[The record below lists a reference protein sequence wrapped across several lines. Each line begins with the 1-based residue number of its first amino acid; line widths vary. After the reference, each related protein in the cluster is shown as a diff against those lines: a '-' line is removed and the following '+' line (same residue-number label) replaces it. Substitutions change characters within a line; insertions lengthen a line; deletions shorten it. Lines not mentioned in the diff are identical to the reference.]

1 MENPGDSTLYPMVIG
16 DQLVAGSSGK
26 FVTVIN
32 PSSEEVVGRVPAA
45 TPEEVDRAVQTAAK
59 AFKVWGFTPAADRAA
74 AMMKFIQAV
83 RANID
88 DVAQTLTAE
97 QGKPLWQAKGEING
111 FCAVIEFYA
120 QEARRIQGM
129 VLQSDMRDK
138 FVYVLRH
145 PMGVIAAIPPW
156 NDPLHLLS
164 RMIGPAMAAGCTVV
178 AKPSSDTPLATVKIA
193 QIALQA
199 GFPAGVFNVITGPGG
214 STGEALTRHPL
225 VRKIAITGSVE
236 GGKQVMHAAAD
247 SIKRVT
253 LELGGQC
260 PCIVWKDADLDKAV
274 DSITFQAFRSAGQV
288 CNRVNRVY
296 VHETV
301 YEELVNRVAILA
313 SRVVVGDG
321 FQNGVDI
328 GPLVNRKQVEWVS
341 SQVEDAIAK
350 GARVLSGGKPIG
362 DKGFFY
368 APTVLADCTHEM
380 SVMKEET
387 FGPVLA
393 FMKIGDDLDQAID
406 YANDTIYGLSSYFFS
421 ADARNCYLAAQRLE
435 AGSIWINDIHGSFV
449 QAPYGGMKQSGI
461 GREQGSIAID
471 DYLEWKTVYQEMSY
485 ESRGARACVHHE

>member
-1 MENPGDSTLYPMVIG
+1 MDTTIETATSPMIIG
-16 DQLVAGSSGK
+16 DVEVMGSSGK
-26 FVTVIN
+26 FVNVSN
-32 PSSEEVVGRVPAA
+32 PSTEQVIGRVPAA
-45 TPEEVDRAVQTAAK
+45 TPEEVDQAVQAASR
-59 AFKVWGFTPAADRAA
+59 AFKDWSITPAAERAA
-74 AMMKFIQAV
+74 AMMKLVQAV
-83 RANID
+83 RSNID
-88 DVAQTLTAE
+88 DIANTLTLE
-97 QGKPLWQAKGEING
+97 QGKPLWQAKGEVSG

-129 VLQSDMRDK
+129 VLQSDARDK

-164 RMIGPAMAAGCTVV
+164 RMIGPALAAGCTVV
-178 AKPSSDTPLATVKIA
+178 AKPSSDTPLATIKLV
-193 QIALQA
+193 QCALQA
-199 GFPAGVFNVITGPGG
+199 GFPAGVLNVITGPGG
-214 STGEALTRHPL
+214 STGEALTHHPL

-260 PCIVWKDADLDKAV
+260 PCIVWEDADLEKAAEAL
-274 DSITFQAFRSAGQV
+274 TFQAFRSAGQV

-296 VHETV
+296 AHEAI
-301 YEELVNRVAILA
+301 YDQLVQKVARLG
-313 SRVVVGDG
+313 SRVVAGDG
-321 FQNGVDI
+321 LQDGVDI
-328 GPLVNRKQVEWVS
+328 GPLVNRKQLEWVS
-341 SQVEDAIAK
+341 SQVDDAVAK
-350 GARVLSGGKPIG
+350 GARVLCGGKRIG
-362 DKGFFY
+362 DTGFFY

-380 SVMKEET
+380 SVMVEET

-393 FMKIGDDLDQAID
+393 FMKVGDDLDQAID

-421 ADARNCYLAAQRLE
+421 ADMRNCYLAAQRLE

-461 GREQGSIAID
+461 GREQGSMAVD
-471 DYLEWKTVYQEMSY
+471 EYLEWKTVYQEMSY
-485 ESRGARACVHHE
+485 ESRGGRACVHPD